1 MNYYFSRTLQCS
13 FDDAVRRT
21 TDALSKA
28 GFGIITEI
36 DLKAQYTLLSQV
48 PDKGREVECV
58 NHTHLPKYSAGL
70 DPFRR

>member
-1 MNYYFSRTLQCS
+1 VNYYFSRTLQCS

-36 DLKAQYTLLSQV
+36 DLKVRTAV
-48 PDKGREVECV
+48 R
-58 NHTHLPKYSAGL
+58 N
-70 DPFRR
+70 